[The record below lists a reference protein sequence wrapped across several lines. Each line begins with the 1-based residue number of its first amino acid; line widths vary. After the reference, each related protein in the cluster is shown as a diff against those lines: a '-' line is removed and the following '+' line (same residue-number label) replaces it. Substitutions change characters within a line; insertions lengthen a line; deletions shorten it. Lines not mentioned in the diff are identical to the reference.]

1 MKNQKNKKSKM
12 QQLFIFPCGANGLEA
27 LDCLTDDT
35 HFLGFIDDDKEKQ
48 GNNIFNNDKN
58 STLNFKVFDRDFYK
72 NSYKEILEKYNNV
85 KVLACLGSP
94 TNFRKRKEIIESF
107 CKDLKIEKHQ
117 LTTIIHPSAQIS
129 KYASIG
135 SNCLIMAGVVITHNA
150 EIGDN
155 VMILPNSVIHHDTQI
170 GDFTCIGANVVI
182 AGNVKIGNS
191 CYIGSG
197 ATILQNI
204 QIGTK
209 TMIGLSAVIIRNIGE
224 NKTVVGNPAREI

>member
-1 MKNQKNKKSKM
+1 M

-27 LDCLTDDT
+27 LDCLTDDISL
-35 HFLGFIDDDKEKQ
+35 LGFIDDNTEKQ
-48 GNNIFNNDKN
+48 GNHIFNNDVN

-72 NSYKEILEKYNNV
+72 NSDNEILEKYNNLKFLV
-85 KVLACLGSP
+85 CVGSP
-94 TNFRKRKEIIESF
+94 NNFRERREIIENF
-107 CKDLKIEKHQ
+107 CKDLKIQKHQ
-117 LTTIIHPSAQIS
+117 LATIIHPSAQIS
-129 KYASIG
+129 KYASVG

-150 EIGDN
+150 KIGNN
-155 VMILPNSVIHHDTQI
+155 VIILPNTVIHHDTEI
-170 GDFTCIGANVVI
+170 GHFCCIGANVVI

-191 CYIGSG
+191 CYVASG

-209 TMIGLSAVIIRNIGE
+209 TMVGLSTVVIRDIGE

>member
-1 MKNQKNKKSKM
+1 MD
-12 QQLFIFPCGANGLEA
+12 LLIFPCGGNALEA
-27 LDCLTDDT
+27 LDCLNEQTNMI
-35 HFLGFIDDDKEKQ
+35 GFIDDNLEKIGQ
-48 GNNIFNNDKN
+48 KYCSIEIFSRNE
-58 STLNFKVFDRDFYK
+58 YK
-72 NSYKEILEKYNNV
+72 KILEKYNNI

-107 CKDLKIEKHQ
+107 CKELGIEKQQ
-117 LTTIIHPSAQIS
+117 LATIIHPSAKIS

-150 EIGDN
+150 KIGNN
-155 VMILPNSVIHHDTQI
+155 VIVLPNSVIHHDTEI

-182 AGNVKIGNS
+182 AGNVKIRES

-209 TMIGLSAVIIRNIGE
+209 TMVGLSAVVIRNIDA
-224 NKTVVGNPAREI
+224 NKTVVGNPAREIR

>member
-1 MKNQKNKKSKM
+1 M
-12 QQLFIFPCGANGLEA
+12 QQLLIFPCGANGLEA

-35 HFLGFIDDDKEKQ
+35 HFLGFIDDNKEKQ
-48 GNNIFNNDKN
+48 VENNFNNK
-58 STLNFKVFDRDFYK
+58 TLDFKVFDRDFYK
-72 NSYKEILEKYNNV
+72 KSYKEFLEKYNNLKFLV
-85 KVLACLGSP
+85 CVGSP
-94 TNFRKRKEIIESF
+94 ATFRERKTIIEDF
-107 CKDLKIEKHQ
+107 CKDLNIDKHQ
-117 LTTIIHPSAQIS
+117 LATIIHPSAKIS

-150 EIGDN
+150 KIGDN
-155 VMILPNSVIHHDTQI
+155 VIVLPNSVIHHDTEI

-182 AGNVKIGNS
+182 AGNVKISES

-209 TMIGLSAVIIRNIGE
+209 TMVGLSAVVIRDIGE
-224 NKTVVGNPAREI
+224 NKTVVGNPAREIYSSKSKKS